1 MGATVPG
8 RNAPIIA
15 VAIAAVLDRDCLSD
29 SDSHRDTTVAARS
42 AVPDRWP
49 ARARMLLAALVTG
62 QNSLNA
68 ILPSARVVLPFRAG
82 RIARARS
89 GEVV

>member
-1 MGATVPG
+1 MPG

-15 VAIAAVLDRDCLSD
+15 VAIAAVLDRDCFPD
-29 SDSHRDTTVAARS
+29 SDSHRDTIAARS

-49 ARARMLLAALVTG
+49 ARARMQLAALVTG
-62 QNSLNA
+62 RNSLKA
-68 ILPSARVVLPFRAG
+68 ILTSACVVLPFRAG